1 MLSNVLFPA
10 PEGPIIA
17 VSSPDLKWPLTFL
30 RMSFSSKTETKKTKI
45 INQFDFAKNIVK
57 YYKEIV
63 MCDEDGEM
71 FNFIVCLI

>member
-30 RMSFSSKTETKKTKI
+30 RMSFSSETETKKTKI
-45 INQFDFAKNIVK
+45 N
-57 YYKEIV
+57 
-63 MCDEDGEM
+63 
-71 FNFIVCLI
+71 